1 LSLSQAFFGLGG
13 AWRGNAAW
21 MNVARPAV
29 SGQFV
34 FVATAFAC
42 LVYAFVNNDFSVMY
56 VARNSNSNLPL
67 FYRVTALWGAH
78 EGSLLLWILV
88 LTLWTMAV
96 VARLRFLPPAF
107 GARVLGVLGLISF
120 GFLLFTLWTS
130 DPFARLLPAVPDGN
144 DLNPVLQDF
153 ALAVHPPILY
163 TGYVGFAVSFAFAC
177 AAMIEG

>member
-67 FYRVTALWGAH
+67 FYRVAALWGAH
-78 EGSLLLWILV
+78 EGSLLLWILI
-88 LTLWTMAV
+88 LSIW
-96 VARLRFLPPAF
+96 
-107 GARVLGVLGLISF
+107 S
-120 GFLLFTLWTS
+120 
-130 DPFARLLPAVPDGN
+130 
-144 DLNPVLQDF
+144 
-153 ALAVHPPILY
+153 LAVAAFSRQLCEPGPRGHGPYQQRLHAVHALDLESVPAPDPRRP
-163 TGYVGFAVSFAFAC
+163 GRCGPQPRAAGF
-177 AAMIEG
+177 